1 MWMNKVFLVEDE
13 CLVREG
19 LRDNIPWS
27 EYGFEFSGE
36 ASDGEMAL
44 PLIRKQKPD
53 LLITDIKMPFMDGL
67 ELCRLV
73 TRELPGIRIIIISG
87 YDDFEYAQQAID
99 LHVDRYMLKPITKQ
113 AMGEALDGIR
123 ETIEREREQKDYL
136 EKFIRESRAYEQFER
151 RRFFEEIISGK
162 MQVGEIYERAA
173 AQDID
178 ISAEAYNIVL
188 IMLGQGNKNPGYSE
202 AAEKTEDEL
211 VGKLMNRREFL
222 LFRWNLTGYAVI
234 VKGEAG
240 DMGVSLRTAEVI
252 DLVSRICDG
261 PGASTDAKPEWH
273 VAAGEPV
280 TRLSLLPGCYAKANH
295 IISLRFLNPSEHILT
310 EDVLKK
316 NSAGDEGIKNIDN
329 LDVGMVDP
337 MVIRSFLGTGVL
349 GELDD
354 FVDGYFENI
363 GNSLTSVMFRQYLLL
378 STRFNAAIM
387 AKSFGCSQDEFLASI
402 PDITGDMNP
411 AQAKDYIKNVLQ
423 SAIMLRELRSSGLN
437 RSLIKKAVEYIDANF
452 DNETISLSSV
462 AREVNVSAN
471 YFSAL
476 FSEEMG
482 ETFIE
487 YVTDKR
493 IEKAKQLL
501 RSTTKRSG
509 EIAFEVGYRDP
520 RYFSFLFKKMQGC
533 TPRDYRAG
541 K

>member
-1 MWMNKVFLVEDE
+1 MNKVFLVEDE

-19 LRDNIPWS
+19 LRDNIPWG
-27 EYGFEFSGE
+27 EYGFEFAGE
-36 ASDGEMAL
+36 AGDGEMAL
-44 PLIRKQKPD
+44 PMIRKIKPD
-53 LLITDIKMPFMDGL
+53 LIITDIKMPFMDGL

-73 TRELPGIRIIIISG
+73 TRELPGTRVIIISG

-113 AMGEALDGIR
+113 AMSEALEGIR
-123 ETIEREREQKDYL
+123 DAIEREREQKDYL
-136 EKFIRESRAYEQFER
+136 EKFARESRAYEQFER
-151 RRFFEEIISGK
+151 RRFFEEIVSGK
-162 MQVGEIYERAA
+162 TSVGEIYDRAS

-178 ISAEAYNIVL
+178 ISAEAYNVVL
-188 IMLGQGNKNPGYSE
+188 FMLGQGGSSAGYSE
-202 AAEKTEDEL
+202 VLEKTEDEL
-211 VGKLMNRREFL
+211 VAKLMNRREFL

-240 DMGVSLRTAEVI
+240 DMGITLRTAEVI
-252 DLVSRICDG
+252 DMVSRICER
-261 PGASTDAKPEWH
+261 PGSTPESRPEWH

-280 TRLSLLPGCYAKANH
+280 SRLSQLPDCYAKANH
-295 IISLRFLNPSEHILT
+295 IISLRFLAPTEHILT
-310 EDVLKK
+310 EAVLRK
-316 NSAGDEGIKNIDN
+316 NSSGDEGIKNIDS

-337 MVIRSFLGTGVL
+337 MVIRSFLSTGVL
-349 GELDD
+349 GELED

-363 GNSLTSVMFRQYLLL
+363 GNSLKSLMFRQYLLL

-387 AKSFGCSQDEFLASI
+387 AKTFGCSQDEFLASI
-402 PDITGDMNP
+402 PDIAGDMSEDESK
-411 AQAKDYIKNVLQ
+411 QYIKTVLQ
-423 SAIMLRELRSSGLN
+423 SAITLRDQKSSGLN
-437 RSLIKKAVEYIDANF
+437 RSLIKKAVEYIDTNF
-452 DNETISLSSV
+452 DNENISLSSV

-487 YVTDKR
+487 YVTEKR
-493 IEKAKQLL
+493 IEKAKKLL

-520 RYFSFLFKKMQGC
+520 RYFSFLFKKTQGC